1 MKVCII
7 KYNAGNVK
15 SVANALER
23 LGMHADISDDPEIIS
38 QADRVI
44 FPGVGEASTSMAY
57 LKAKSLDQLIISLKQ
72 PFLGICLGLQLMC
85 KHSQEND
92 TSCMG
97 IFDLEVVRFDDSM
110 KVPHMGWN
118 IVEDMKGPLLL
129 DLPERPYMYFVHSY
143 YAHVGENTVGTANY
157 SSGFSAALQKD
168 NFFAV
173 QAHPEKSGE
182 TGSKILENFLKLEI

>member
-1 MKVCII
+1 MEVCII

-15 SVANALER
+15 SVSNALGR
-23 LGMHADISDDPEIIS
+23 LGVDAQVSDDPEVIRR
-38 QADRVI
+38 ADRVI
-44 FPGVGEASTSMAY
+44 FPGVGEASTAMNY
-57 LKAKSLDQLIISLKQ
+57 LRAKSLDQLITSLDQ

-92 TSCMG
+92 TTCLG
-97 IFDLEVVRFDDSM
+97 IFDLEVVRFDSSM

-118 IVEDMKGPLLL
+118 IVEDLTGPLLSSL
-129 DLPERPYMYFVHSY
+129 SDRPYMYFVHSY
-143 YAHVGENTVGTANY
+143 FAQLGQDTIASATY
-157 SSGFSAALQKD
+157 SSKFSAALQKG

-182 TGSKILENFLKLEI
+182 TGAKILENFLKLEI